1 MRKKYPP
8 RRPPRPRPSPQQKVS
23 QQMADETEMP
33 ELPPNPIA
41 PEGVASLTASDSA
54 ALQSKVERALE
65 LTDRLMQLQMQRIE
79 QLIRLYDQ
87 EKKTML
93 LVLQEMRETMQ
104 VAQQM
109 IAGLDPQMEKM
120 GQITAALVQVVQILQ
135 QQDQ

>member
-1 MRKKYPP
+1 
-8 RRPPRPRPSPQQKVS
+8 
-23 QQMADETEMP
+23 MADETEMP

-41 PEGVASLTASDSA
+41 PEGVASLTASDSD

>member
-1 MRKKYPP
+1 
-8 RRPPRPRPSPQQKVS
+8 
-23 QQMADETEMP
+23 MANEPELP

-41 PEGVASLTASDSA
+41 PEGAASLTASDSA

-87 EKKTML
+87 EKKTAL

-120 GQITAALVQVVQILQ
+120 GQITAALVQCVQILQ

>member
-1 MRKKYPP
+1 
-8 RRPPRPRPSPQQKVS
+8 
-23 QQMADETEMP
+23 MANETELP

-41 PEGVASLTASDSA
+41 PEGGPASLSASDSA

-87 EKKTML
+87 EKKTAL
-93 LVLQEMRETMQ
+93 LVLQEMKETMQ

-109 IAGLDPQMEKM
+109 IAGLDQQIEKL
-120 GQITAALVQVVQILQ
+120 GQVTAALVQVVQILQ
-135 QQDQ
+135 AQDQ